1 MIGKAIPI
9 VDILTLAAT
18 GTEMNR
24 GAVISNMVTNEK
36 LGMRLGVDSKG
47 IVFRPNFDIHR
58 IKMATCRLVPLI

>member
-1 MIGKAIPI
+1 MRVKSWAAGAFYDGDVWDLVKDSSLIGKAIPI

-36 LGMRLGVDSKG
+36 LVQEAGS
-47 IVFRPNFDIHR
+47 
-58 IKMATCRLVPLI
+58 